1 MQYFPSSC
9 TFQYLVYQRNLS
21 LSNSPKPSPV
31 SEQADEESTDSI
43 NKSYYQTFMGLN
55 YGAITGLIYNAISY
69 YLEWPPV
76 LNNLH
81 IALNIQ
87 FLMLTALCSVIGAL
101 IGYYLDSNAST
112 PMKNTL

>member
-1 MQYFPSSC
+1 MQDFPSSC
-9 TFQYLVYQRNLS
+9 TFQHLVYQRNLS

-31 SEQADEESTDSI
+31 PQQADDESTDST

-69 YLEWPPV
+69 YLELPPI
-76 LNNLH
+76 LNTLH

-87 FLMLTALCSVIGAL
+87 FLILTALCSVIGAL
-101 IGYYLDSNAST
+101 IGYYLDCNN
-112 PMKNTL
+112 KTLNFLHK